1 MLTTITHLT
10 GPERAIAFTVH
21 ERPDPAR
28 DRLDRAEGLV
38 FVKDGFSWGAFLL
51 GPLWLI
57 GNGLWLALIG
67 YLVLVGAVTAGLD
80 AIEVS
85 DTWISLAILAIHV
98 ALGYEADTLQ
108 RTALA
113 RRGWQ
118 SIGSVTGRSRS
129 DCERRFFDGWLA
141 AEAVRAPRD
150 TPEVAATAAAAE
162 PTRRR
167 WRLFRRGQ

>member
-10 GPERAIAFTVH
+10 GAERALAFTVH

-28 DRLDRAEGLV
+28 DRLERAEALV
-38 FVKDGFSWGAFLL
+38 FIKDGFSWSAFLL
-51 GPLWLI
+51 GPLWLA
-57 GNGLWLALIG
+57 GNGLWLALVG
-67 YLVLVGAVTAGLD
+67 YLALVGAVTAGLD
-80 AIEVS
+80 ALEVS

-108 RTALA
+108 RAALA

-141 AEAVRAPRD
+141 AQALRAAPD
-150 TPEVAATAAAAE
+150 TPQVAATAAELLPA
-162 PTRRR
+162 RRR
-167 WRLFRRGQ
+167 WRLFRRGK